1 MEMISRFT
9 GFDRMNRKV
18 TSIEVARRAGV
29 SQSTVS
35 RVFSTGSP
43 NVSSEARDRVLKA
56 SRELGYQPN
65 AIARMMST
73 RQTNI
78 IGIVMATI
86 TSPFYPYVLEKFL
99 RELQAIDRQVLL
111 FTASETQSVD
121 DLLPLALQY
130 QVDALIITSATL
142 SSEMAAISM
151 QRGTPVILFNRTVS
165 APNVSAVCADN
176 VAGGRLAADVL
187 LDSGHRR
194 PAFIAGIQDTSTSQ
208 ERERG
213 FSERL
218 RERRVGRWLRQQG
231 NYTYES
237 GYAAAQ
243 ALLDQP
249 EPPDALF
256 CANDIMAIGALDGL
270 RARGVRVP
278 DEISVIG
285 FDNIP
290 MAGWGAYQLTTISQ
304 EVDQMIARTIALMQA
319 LIEAPDQP
327 ARVEHVPGRLIVR
340 ASVRNLSN
348 GAAS

>member
-1 MEMISRFT
+1 
-9 GFDRMNRKV
+9 MNRKV
-18 TSIEVARRAGV
+18 TSIEVAQRAGV

-43 NVSSEARDRVLKA
+43 NVSNEARDRVLKA

-99 RELQAIDRQVLL
+99 RELQGIDRQVLL

-142 SSEMAAISM
+142 SSEMAAIST
-151 QRGTPVILFNRTVS
+151 RSGTPVILFNRTVS

-187 LDSGHRR
+187 LDSGHRN

-208 ERERG
+208 DRERG
-213 FSERL
+213 FRERL
-218 RERRVGRWLRQQG
+218 RERGVMRWLRQQG
-231 NYTYES
+231 SYTYES

-249 EPPDALF
+249 QPPDALF
-256 CANDIMAIGALDGL
+256 CANDIMALGAVDAL

-278 DEISVIG
+278 DEVSVIG

-304 EVDQMIARTIALMQA
+304 EVDQMIERTIALM
-319 LIEAPDQP
+319 LERIEAPDRP
-327 ARVEHVPGRLIVR
+327 ARVELVPGRLIVR
-340 ASVRNLSN
+340 ASVRGLSN